1 MRVVTDADVRE
12 LVDEVRV
19 RAELARRFVT
29 SAQSQLKILKRSAS
43 EAAHRCRQLADDARA
58 RRRAL

>member
-12 LVDEVRV
+12 LLDEAHA
-19 RAELARRFVT
+19 RAEIAQRFVT
-29 SAQSQLKILKRSAS
+29 NAQLQLKILKRSAS
-43 EAAHRCRQLADDARA
+43 EAASRSRQLADDARS